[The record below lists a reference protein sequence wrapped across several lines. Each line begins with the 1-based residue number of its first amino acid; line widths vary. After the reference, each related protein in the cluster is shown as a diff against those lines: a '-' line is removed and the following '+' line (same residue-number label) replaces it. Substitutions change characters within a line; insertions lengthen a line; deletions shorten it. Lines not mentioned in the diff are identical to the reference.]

1 MRASPLTWTLVAVA
15 ACDSPPVEL
24 RGATIAAAGD
34 QVVIVTDRRVGVSA
48 EVDPVDTLMSTTTAP
63 GTAVAPLAPVTRDGT
78 LLRGRAPVLGGGPA
92 GAYLTWYD
100 DGAVAGRGAPLD
112 ATGAVAAG
120 RVTPAWLRA
129 QPVAVG
135 PRFVVVGEHFEDHG
149 RTQIVDGTWIEP
161 DGAAG
166 ATFELARGVDYVTVD
181 PVAAGGGADVGGVA
195 AVAWVATDGG
205 MTQVRLTRLAGDGSV
220 LGDAAVIVAEAAT
233 PAARVAP
240 AAIAVRPD
248 GTTVV
253 LLRVG
258 AAAPVLALARVPLA
272 GPTIVTDLG
281 LATLPFQPVLAAGAG
296 GDVMVARD
304 AVGDALRAYP
314 LGADGRVAPPG
325 LVLGDGSADE
335 ASVVA
340 LADRFVVAR
349 RVGAALVV
357 RWFDR
362 DRADPAITLHGEP

>member
-1 MRASPLTWTLVAVA
+1 MRASPLTWSLLAVA
-15 ACDSPPVEL
+15 ACDHTPVEL
-24 RGATIAAAGD
+24 RGATIAAVGD
-34 QVVIVTDRRVGVSA
+34 RVVIVADRRVGVST
-48 EVDPVDTLMSTTTAP
+48 EVDPVDTVMHTTTVP
-63 GTAVAPLAPVTRDGT
+63 GTAVAPLTPVTRDG
-78 LLRGRAPVLGGGPA
+78 LELRGRNPVVGGGPA
-92 GAYLTWYD
+92 GAYVTWYD
-100 DGAVAGRGAPLD
+100 EAGIASRGAPLD
-112 ATGAVAAG
+112 VTGAVAAG
-120 RVTPAWLRA
+120 RVTPVWLRA

-135 PRFVVVGEHFEDHG
+135 PRFVVVGAHFEDQG

-166 ATFELARGVDYVTVD
+166 PTLELARGLDYATVD
-181 PVAAGGGADVGGVA
+181 PVAAGGGADVDGVA

-205 MTQVRLTRLAGDGSV
+205 MTRVRLTRLAGDGSV
-220 LGDAAVIVAEAAT
+220 IGDAAVVIAEAAT

-258 AAAPVLALARVPLA
+258 AAAPVLALARVPLV
-272 GPTIVTDLG
+272 GPTVVTDLG
-281 LATLPFQPVLAAGAG
+281 LATLPFQPALAAGAG

-304 AVGDALRAYP
+304 AVDDALRAYP
-314 LGADGRVAPPG
+314 LGADGRVASPG
-325 LVLGDGSADE
+325 LVLGDGPADE

-340 LADRFVVAR
+340 LADRFLVAR
-349 RVGAALVV
+349 MVGAALVV

-362 DRADPAITLHGEP
+362 DRADPATTLHGEP